1 MAEWE
6 SCTVITVLLRQMG
19 GGDQRVLKAHRPLP
33 WCMDPAINNTETPL
47 ATSKEERYA
56 NTSVCPLTS
65 ICAVGYAFLHTH
77 IHTIQTCTHTCT
89 HTIQTYTHI
98 STHTDQT
105 YLYTHVPHAHTIHTL
120 HTHIY
125 LYMHI
130 SKYIT

>member
-19 GGDQRVLKAHRPLP
+19 GRDQRVLKAHRPLP
-33 WCMDPAINNTETPL
+33 WCMDPTINNTETPL
-47 ATSKEERYA
+47 TTNKGERYT

-65 ICAVGYAFLHTH
+65 ICAVVYAFLHTH
-77 IHTIQTCTHTCT
+77 IHTIQTCMHTCI
-89 HTIQTYTHI
+89 HTIQTYTHRSYI
-98 STHTDQT
+98 PVHTHATCTYHT
-105 YLYTHVPHAHTIHTL
+105 YLT